1 MFFINTKSRQQATDQ
16 DLLDAFGKKQNLD
29 DLAELYNRYIH
40 LIYGVCLKYLKNK
53 DDAQDAVMQVFE
65 KLIGDVNRFE
75 IKNFK
80 SWLYVYARNFC
91 LMKIRASKDGLSIKD
106 IETLEESMENELSV
120 HPTDDENNLEDNLQS
135 LEKCIETLIKE
146 QKQCVSLF
154 FLKEMSYKQI
164 VEQTGFEINK
174 VKSYLQNGKRNLKIC
189 MEGK

>member
-80 SWLYVYARNFC
+80 SWLYVYTRNLS
-91 LMKIRASKDGLSIKD
+91 LMKIRASKGGLSIKD

-120 HPTDDENNLEDNLQS
+120 HPTDDENNLEDNLQA

-146 QKQCVSLF
+146 QKECVSLF

>member
-91 LMKIRASKDGLSIKD
+91 LMKIRASKGGLSIKD

-120 HPTDDENNLEDNLQS
+120 HPNDDENNLEDNLQS

-189 MEGK
+189 MESK

>member
-1 MFFINTKSRQQATDQ
+1 
-16 DLLDAFGKKQNLD
+16 
-29 DLAELYNRYIH
+29 
-40 LIYGVCLKYLKNK
+40 
-53 DDAQDAVMQVFE
+53 
-65 KLIGDVNRFE
+65 
-75 IKNFK
+75 
-80 SWLYVYARNFC
+80 
-91 LMKIRASKDGLSIKD
+91 MKIRASKGGLSIKD

>member
-16 DLLDAFGKKQNLD
+16 DLLDAFGKKQDLD
-29 DLAELYNRYIH
+29 DLAELFNRYVH
-40 LIYGVCLKYLKNK
+40 LVYGVCIKYLKNK
-53 DDAQDAVMQVFE
+53 DDAQDAVMQIFE

-80 SWLYVYARNFC
+80 SWLYVFSKNFC
-91 LMKIRASKDGLSIKD
+91 LMKIRSSKAGLSIKQMG
-106 IETLEESMENELSV
+106 EMQEVMENELLV
-120 HPTDDENNLEDNLQS
+120 HHDDETNSLEENLQA
-135 LEKCIETLIKE
+135 LEKCIETLVAE

-164 VEQTGFEINK
+164 IEQTGLEIKK

-189 MEGK
+189 MEAQ